1 MRTTYVLL
9 IAAALMTGM
18 AAAQVSSPT
27 ANASPEADRRA
38 TSAAAQ
44 PVAMPELVT
53 TLPQLQQAVENARV
67 DLAKLRIEKWK
78 ADSNYKRQAQSD
90 ADSLQRNMTQALP
103 ALLEQVR
110 ANPASLAAVFKLYR
124 NINALHDVMASLTES
139 AGAFGPK
146 EEYQAL
152 SIDTSNLDTLRRNFA
167 DKVETMA
174 AAKDVEIARLQTQ
187 VRQAQVT
194 GTTTP
199 AKKIIVDDAE
209 PTKPAA
215 KKKKPVAKPPS
226 TPQQ

>member
-194 GTTTP
+194 GTATP

-215 KKKKPVAKPPS
+215 KKKKPAAKPPS